1 VRERKGREG
10 EGQSTAGKDQG
21 GAGQGPAEPEGHD
34 KRGEFMN
41 RLKDKIALITGG
53 TTGIGLATAQLFI
66 EEGATVI
73 VTGRNPETLEKA
85 EQILGASGHVIAADT
100 GDLEAIK
107 NLISI
112 VKEKFK
118 RIDALFVNAGIAKF
132 GKVADVT
139 PEMFDE
145 MFNINVRG
153 AFFTVQHA
161 LPLMPDGSAILLM
174 ASVAASKGNGTA
186 SIYSASKAAVRSFGR
201 TLAGDLLPRRIR
213 VNTISPG
220 PIETPIL
227 GKLDN
232 PGGAD
237 AIRKAFIEGVPMK
250 RMGHADE
257 VAKAALFLLSDE
269 SSFTTGG
276 ELFVDGGKVDL

>member
-1 VRERKGREG
+1 
-10 EGQSTAGKDQG
+10 
-21 GAGQGPAEPEGHD
+21 
-34 KRGEFMN
+34 MN
-41 RLKDKIALITGG
+41 RLKDKIAVITGG
-53 TTGIGLATAQLFI
+53 TTGIGMATAQLFI

-73 VTGRNPETLEKA
+73 VTGKNPETLKKA
-85 EQILGASGHVIAADT
+85 EDTLGSSGHVIAADT
-100 GDLEAIK
+100 ADLEAIK
-107 NLISI
+107 NLFSI

-132 GKVADVT
+132 GKFSETT

-161 LPLMPDGSAILLM
+161 VPLMPDGSAILLM
-174 ASVAASKGNGTA
+174 ASVAASKGNATA

-201 TLAGDLLPRRIR
+201 TLAGDLLSRNIR

-227 GKLDN
+227 GKTGA

-237 AIRKAFIEGVPMK
+237 SVRKAFIETVPMK
-250 RMGHADE
+250 RMGHAEE
-257 VAKAALFLLSDE
+257 VAKAALFLLSDD
-269 SSFTTGG
+269 SSFTTGA